1 MLNKLYLYAGLIAAA
16 GLVYWRY
23 DYVMSENKRLGDA
36 LANEQLAHKQTVAVL
51 SKERQNAA
59 EAALRAQQFYQD
71 VEKDN
76 VELEKLRACYAD
88 KSCWPRVRIKTS
100 CPAVS
105 NSGSDTGASEEVTA
119 ELGADAGQNLL
130 LLRSQIKEITTGYLA
145 LQRELIARSDPGY
158 CQP

>member
-1 MLNKLYLYAGLIAAA
+1 MNKLYLYAGLIVIA

-23 DYVMSENKRLGDA
+23 DYVMSENKRLADA

-76 VELEKLRACYAD
+76 VELEKLRACVANNT
-88 KSCWPRVRIKTS
+88 CGVRIAKGA
-100 CPAVS
+100 CPKLPS
-105 NSGSDTGASEEVTA
+105 TGTNAGGA
-119 ELGADAGQNLL
+119 EAADAADRKQLEQDYFRLL
-130 LLRSQIKEITTGYLA
+130 ESIKLTKSRYEWM
-145 LQRELIARSDPGY
+145 QRELIARSDPGY